1 MSKCPNLTRIARTNK
16 AIRDAMEKD
25 SQNKP
30 TPALG
35 IPKYLGLLVAE
46 YMDLNETMAFI
57 ADLMLEKEKHR
68 GEKE

>member
-1 MSKCPNLTRIARTNK
+1 MSKYPNMTRIARTNK

-25 SQNKP
+25 SQNEP
-30 TPALG
+30 TPALD

-46 YMDLNETMAFI
+46 YMELNATMAFI
-57 ADLMLEKEKHR
+57 ADFMLEKEKHK